1 MLCWCL
7 KKNLFCFVLWN
18 ALWPFCQYLV
28 LASHPMNSIFI
39 FFFFF
44 KCFYSACEACLVDY
58 YLLQTPLTLLF
69 MCPPLQSITVFK
81 LLLDFHSFPLTWV
94 ASCLNA
100 QRIAAHFLH
109 DNLQVKESAHIYT
122 CCVNAVCHISWLKYH
137 WHRIDLDIRALC
149 NIISSPVTMVI
160 STNIVGMFED
170 SHRSYL
176 CLNDWI
182 TSTD

>member
-7 KKNLFCFVLWN
+7 KKICSVLYFEMHFDHFASTCISSHEFHFHLLFFY
-18 ALWPFCQYLV
+18 A
-28 LASHPMNSIFI
+28 FI
-39 FFFFF
+39 VHVKPAWWIIIYF
-44 KCFYSACEACLVDY
+44 K
-58 YLLQTPLTLLF
+58 TPLTLLF

-109 DNLQVKESAHIYT
+109 DHLQIKESAHIYT
-122 CCVNAVCHISWLKYH
+122 CCVNAVCDISWLKYH

-160 STNIVGMFED
+160 STNIVGMLED